1 METGIKIDSGNF
13 TNTFSVFQI
22 KSRNSYVIKSTDE
35 KIKSIYGADGEQRN
49 RGVEWGFYGSPV
61 DSIRVMG
68 GLTYID
74 PKITKPELQVS

>member
-1 METGIKIDSGNF
+1 MGL
-13 TNTFSVFQI
+13 
-22 KSRNSYVIKSTDE
+22 
-35 KIKSIYGADGEQRN
+35 
-49 RGVEWGFYGSPV
+49 YGSPV